1 MTEQKDNNRFQH
13 RVSLLESHIG
23 FKLETILHHALRAR
37 DSYTLEHSS
46 RVVSLA
52 EVIGNHLKLG
62 DHDMDVL
69 SLAAGFHDIGKIGIP
84 DNILLKPGHLSGDE
98 YEGIKAHPSIGAN
111 MLRSLG
117 NQLLD
122 EVADCVLHHHEQWD
136 GKGYPDGLKGEQI
149 PIISR
154 IISVVDAYDAMTT
167 TRSYRQ
173 QINKKDAL
181 KMIKSESG
189 KQFCPDAVQ
198 VLLEICQDGKTPLP
212 E

>member
-37 DSYTLEHSS
+37 DSYTLEHSN

-52 EVIGNHLKLG
+52 ELMGNHLKLG

-98 YEGIKAHPSIGAN
+98 YEDIKAHPSIGAN

-173 QINKKDAL
+173 QINKEDAL

-212 E
+212 K